1 MLLLP
6 TCKPPMVHH
15 SFLIEAFNIQFYN
28 CPATSIFPNRLDVLW
43 VQGLSLAHCHISL
56 SQSLAHNRHSLNVS
70 SMEEEMNGWISAEV
84 FGMWALYYITKVIL
98 VSFIGFFN
106 CFYFPTY
113 SILSSISSFAKAHL
127 LLPLFTVCLK
137 LVTVP
142 RCSTWQITSF
152 PTWLLG
158 SLTWRT
164 LVTDV
169 VPLGCEKISVL
180 LSIPDPETFQ
190 EITGAGRAL
199 AEQVIFRWS
208 SKNL

>member
-1 MLLLP
+1 MDGSQQKHVICGHRTTFTKVKFALLASL
-6 TCKPPMVHH
+6 TV
-15 SFLIEAFNIQFYN
+15 F
-28 CPATSIFPNRLDVLW
+28 
-43 VQGLSLAHCHISL
+43 LSLLTPFSPLLAALLRGQEALQSIQHVSGVCTQLPPQTKIFAH
-56 SQSLAHNRHSLNVS
+56 
-70 SMEEEMNGWISAEV
+70 
-84 FGMWALYYITKVIL
+84 
-98 VSFIGFFN
+98 
-106 CFYFPTY
+106 P
-113 SILSSISSFAKAHL
+113 

-169 VPLGCEKISVL
+169 VPLGCERISVL